1 MHFTGLCCHLKMQI
15 FSKINLAV
23 MVLLDALKFRT
34 LVACKNIQDNR
45 SSLIPILANI
55 LLITT
60 ILFEKKKNKV
70 FEILEKFTILC
81 IALFYILPLETHS
94 Q

>member
-1 MHFTGLCCHLKMQI
+1 MQI
-15 FSKINLAV
+15 FSKKNLAI
-23 MVLLDALKFRT
+23 MVLLDVLKFRT

-45 SSLIPILANI
+45 SSLIAILTSI

-70 FEILEKFTILC
+70 FKILELFTILC
-81 IALFYILPLETHS
+81 IALFYVLPFETHS
-94 Q
+94 